1 MVAQACQGPPP
12 AAVAPVEK
20 NMKHPATILVVDDEP
35 LNLAVLSRLLN
46 PLYRVLA
53 TRSGASAVALAEAE
67 QPDLILLNVKMP
79 GMDGHAVLAALQQQ
93 EATRDIPV
101 IFVST
106 LGDDGDEE
114 LGLALGAVDYVVKPV
129 RPAVVLARVRTQLE
143 IKQHRDRLRQENGS
157 LEQALARR
165 VDELLLAQ
173 ELMLSGMAELAETR
187 DSETGNHVLRTQHY
201 VDLLARQLRQDPRH
215 AEALDEAQIQRI
227 VKAAPMHDIGKIG
240 IPDHILLKQGPL
252 TAEEFGLMR
261 QHTTIGSQAIRHVI
275 DRAQRALGQR
285 FPEDAQP
292 ESVRYLEVARLIALH
307 HHEHWDGQGY
317 PEGLAGEAIPLP
329 ARLMAVADVYDAL
342 THERVYKP
350 AWSLASAEAQIFAG
364 AGGQFD
370 PAVIQAFDAVRPEM
384 AQVMQ
389 GLSD

>member
-20 NMKHPATILVVDDEP
+20 NTKHPATILVVDDEP

-67 QPDLILLNVKMP
+67 QPDLILLDVKMP

-165 VDELLLAQ
+165 VDELLLARR
-173 ELMLSGMAELAETR
+173 L
-187 DSETGNHVLRTQHY
+187 DSTLDTPRT
-201 VDLLARQLRQDPRH
+201 
-215 AEALDEAQIQRI
+215 E
-227 VKAAPMHDIGKIG
+227 
-240 IPDHILLKQGPL
+240 
-252 TAEEFGLMR
+252 
-261 QHTTIGSQAIRHVI
+261 
-275 DRAQRALGQR
+275 
-285 FPEDAQP
+285 
-292 ESVRYLEVARLIALH
+292 
-307 HHEHWDGQGY
+307 
-317 PEGLAGEAIPLP
+317 
-329 ARLMAVADVYDAL
+329 ADVLPPAAREAALALADAL
-342 THERVYKP
+342 
-350 AWSLASAEAQIFAG
+350 EA
-364 AGGQFD
+364 
-370 PAVIQAFDAVRPEM
+370 VQAACARPWPPRR
-384 AQVMQ
+384 
-389 GLSD
+389 SPHRHRRR

>member
-1 MVAQACQGPPP
+1 M
-12 AAVAPVEK
+12 
-20 NMKHPATILVVDDEP
+20 NHPATILVVDDEP
-35 LNLAVLSRLLN
+35 LNLAVLSRLLH

-53 TRSGASAVALAEAE
+53 TRSGASAVALAAAE
-67 QPDLILLNVKMP
+67 QPDLILLDVKMP

-93 EATRDIPV
+93 KGTRDIPV
-101 IFVST
+101 IFVSA

-143 IKQHRDRLRQENGS
+143 IKQHRDRLRQQNGS
-157 LEQALARR
+157 LEQALARQ
-165 VDELLLAQ
+165 VDELQLAQ

-201 VDLLARQLRQDPRH
+201 VDLLARQLRHDPRH
-215 AEALDEAQIQRI
+215 AETLDEAQIQRI

-240 IPDHILLKQGPL
+240 IPDHILLKRGPL
-252 TAEEFGLMR
+252 SADEFGLMR
-261 QHTTIGSQAIRHVI
+261 QHTTIGSQAIRHAI

-285 FPEDAQP
+285 FPEDSPP

-317 PEGLAGEAIPLP
+317 PAGLAGDAIPLP

-350 AWSLASAEAQIFAG
+350 AWSLDSAEAQIFAG
-364 AGGQFD
+364 AGSQFD
-370 PAVIQAFDAVRPEM
+370 PAVVAAFDAVRPEM

>member
-1 MVAQACQGPPP
+1 M
-12 AAVAPVEK
+12 
-20 NMKHPATILVVDDEP
+20 NSPATILVVDDEP

-46 PLYRVLA
+46 PVYRVLA
-53 TRSGASAVALAEAE
+53 TRSGASAVTLAATE
-67 QPDLILLNVKMP
+67 QPDLILLDVKMP

-93 EATRDIPV
+93 EGTRDIPV
-101 IFVST
+101 IFVSA

-143 IKQHRDRLRQENGS
+143 IKQHRDRLRQQNGS
-157 LEQALARR
+157 LEQELARR

-187 DSETGNHVLRTQHY
+187 DVETGNHVLRTQHY
-201 VDLLARQLRQDPRH
+201 VALLARQLRHDPRH
-215 AEALDEAQIQRI
+215 ADALDEAQIQRI

-240 IPDHILLKQGPL
+240 IPDHILLKPGPL
-252 TAEEFGLMR
+252 TAEELDLMR
-261 QHTTIGSQAIRHVI
+261 QHTTIGSRAIRHAI
-275 DRAQRALGQR
+275 ARAQDTLGQT
-285 FPEDAQP
+285 FSLDTQP
-292 ESVRYLEVARLIALH
+292 ESLRYLEVAHLIALY
-307 HHEHWDGQGY
+307 HHERWDGQGY
-317 PEGLAGEAIPLP
+317 PEGLAGEAIPLE

-350 AWSLASAEAQIFAG
+350 AWSMASTEAQILAG
-364 AGGQFD
+364 AGTQFD
-370 PAVIQAFDAVRPEM
+370 PAVVQAFDAVRDEM

-389 GLSD
+389 RLID

>member
-1 MVAQACQGPPP
+1 M
-12 AAVAPVEK
+12 
-20 NMKHPATILVVDDEP
+20 NHPATILVVDAAP
-35 LNLAVLSRLLN
+35 LTLAVLS
-46 PLYRVLA
+46 
-53 TRSGASAVALAEAE
+53 
-67 QPDLILLNVKMP
+67 QPDLILLDVKMP

-93 EATRDIPV
+93 EGTRDIPV
-101 IFVST
+101 IFVSA

-143 IKQHRDRLRQENGS
+143 IKQHRDRLRQQNGS
-157 LEQALARR
+157 LEQELARR

-201 VDLLARQLRQDPRH
+201 VDLLARQLRQDPQH
-215 AEALDEAQIQRI
+215 ADALDEAQIQRI

-240 IPDHILLKQGPL
+240 IPDHILLKPGPL
-252 TAEEFGLMR
+252 TAEEFDLMR
-261 QHTTIGSQAIRHVI
+261 QHTTIGSRAIRHAI
-275 DRAQRALGQR
+275 ARAQGTLGQA
-285 FPEDAQP
+285 FTEATQP
-292 ESVRYLEVARLIALH
+292 ESLRYLEVARLIALY
-307 HHEHWDGQGY
+307 HHERWDGEGY
-317 PEGLAGEAIPLP
+317 PDGLAGEAIPLP

-350 AWSLASAEAQIFAG
+350 AWSMETTDAQILAG
-364 AGGQFD
+364 AGTQFD
-370 PAVIQAFDAVRPEM
+370 PAVVQAFEATRHEM

-389 GLSD
+389 RLSD

>member
-1 MVAQACQGPPP
+1 M
-12 AAVAPVEK
+12 
-20 NMKHPATILVVDDEP
+20 NHPATILVVDDEP

-46 PLYRVLA
+46 PVYRVLA
-53 TRSGASAVALAEAE
+53 TRSGASAVTLAANE
-67 QPDLILLNVKMP
+67 QPDLILLDVKMP

-93 EATRDIPV
+93 EGTRDIPV
-101 IFVST
+101 IFVSA

-143 IKQHRDRLRQENGS
+143 IKQHRDRLRQQNGS
-157 LEQALARR
+157 LEQELARR

-201 VDLLARQLRQDPRH
+201 VDLLARQLRHDPRH
-215 AEALDEAQIQRI
+215 ADDLDEAQIQRI

-240 IPDHILLKQGPL
+240 IPDHILLKPGPL
-252 TAEEFGLMR
+252 TAEEFDLMR
-261 QHTTIGSQAIRHVI
+261 QHTTIGSRSIRHAI
-275 DRAQRALGQR
+275 ARAQGTLGHAFTQ
-285 FPEDAQP
+285 ATQP
-292 ESVRYLEVARLIALH
+292 ESLRYLEVARLIALY
-307 HHEHWDGQGY
+307 HHERWDGQGY

-342 THERVYKP
+342 TQERIYKP
-350 AWSLASAEAQIFAG
+350 AWSMASTEAQILAG
-364 AGGQFD
+364 AGTQFD
-370 PAVIQAFDAVRPEM
+370 PAVVQAFDAVRGEM
-384 AQVMQ
+384 ALVMQ
-389 GLSD
+389 RLTD